1 MKRCITILLLLISIN
16 TFSQIQKEHVFDSY
30 HYKLR
35 SNYMTLKTNQD
46 LRIKNT
52 GNSTFMIKSNM
63 TPYQELISVMVKFES
78 DFDFAG
84 ERVYQY
90 KGLGKVLDLEVN
102 VVIECKLD
110 LNEFAKGTGYK
121 SNSNDRMKNFE
132 IHVYY
137 WAYETREPLLKE
149 SIYIYPIKNY
159 SVNQKIEIKQREQLI
174 DSLKNSFADIDNYI
188 KDYTNRIYPS
198 LEKLAV
204 KTFEV
209 ENIKFNDSQQKE
221 INEIFHLRLY
231 ADKDKDNARVKI
243 TNDNSKSDF
252 YPQQLRENLWLKL
265 PSIKDTIDND
275 EYELNREANFVLKY
289 NVVVGEVVVKNK
301 GSEINFKSE
310 NKLTKEQKA
319 VISQYFINKKRG
331 IYYVKYR
338 IGKINDKDATIIKS
352 EKEQR
357 AFHIGY

>member
-1 MKRCITILLLLISIN
+1 
-16 TFSQIQKEHVFDSY
+16 
-30 HYKLR
+30 
-35 SNYMTLKTNQD
+35 MTLKTTQD
-46 LRIKNT
+46 LLIKNA

-63 TPYQELISVMVKFES
+63 TPYQELISVIVKYES

-84 ERVYQY
+84 ERIYEY
-90 KGLGKVLDLEVN
+90 KGLGKILGLGVS
-102 VVIECKLD
+102 VIINSKVD
-110 LNEFAKGTGYK
+110 LNEFTEGKGYK
-121 SNSNDRMKNFE
+121 SNSNDKIKNHE
-132 IHVYY
+132 IHVSY
-137 WAYETREPLLKE
+137 WEYETREPLLKE

-159 SVNQKIEIKQREQLI
+159 SVNQKKEIKRREQLI
-174 DSLKNSFADIDNYI
+174 DSLKNSYADIDNYI

-204 KTFEV
+204 KTFED
-209 ENIKFNDSQQKE
+209 ERIKFNGSPQKE
-221 INEIFHLRLY
+221 INEIFNLRMY
-231 ADKDKDNARVKI
+231 ADKGEDNARIKI

-265 PSIKDTIDND
+265 PSITDIIHNK
-275 EYELNREANFVLKY
+275 EYKLNREANFVLKY
-289 NVVVGEVVVKNK
+289 NAVVGGVMVKNK

-310 NKLTKEQKA
+310 NKFTKEQKA
-319 VISQYFINKKRG
+319 VISKYFINKKRG

-352 EKEQR
+352 ERQQR